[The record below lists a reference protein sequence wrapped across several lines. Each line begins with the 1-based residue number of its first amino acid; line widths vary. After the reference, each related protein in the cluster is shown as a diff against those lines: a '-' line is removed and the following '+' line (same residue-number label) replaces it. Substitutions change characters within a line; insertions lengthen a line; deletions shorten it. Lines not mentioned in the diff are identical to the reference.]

1 MQGPDGEVNHVR
13 GQYVEIVPGKR
24 IVGTDAY
31 IGNWVPSEKPFLTTI
46 ITFRDMVDGTT
57 LYRAVARHWNA
68 EDKTLNEEMGFH
80 EGWGKA
86 ADQLEE
92 LAQILVAKA

>member
-1 MQGPDGEVNHVR
+1 MR

-24 IVGTDAY
+24 IVGTDAF
-31 IGNWVPSEKPFLTTI
+31 IGNWVPSEKPFMTSI
-46 ITFRDMVDGTT
+46 ITFRDMGDGTT

-68 EDKTLNEEMGFH
+68 EDKTLHEEMGFD

-92 LAQILVAKA
+92 LAQNLVANA